1 MRVLLPPTTA
11 AQVCSELCMI
21 TLIAH
26 SLMSYKVNGRVR
38 FIFDGTVFVLW
49 VTVLPVFADS
59 VCAYNNL
66 NQNVLPN
73 IKLFP
78 MSIF

>member
-38 FIFDGTVFVLW
+38 FIFDGTVFVL
-49 VTVLPVFADS
+49 
-59 VCAYNNL
+59 
-66 NQNVLPN
+66 
-73 IKLFP
+73 
-78 MSIF
+78 